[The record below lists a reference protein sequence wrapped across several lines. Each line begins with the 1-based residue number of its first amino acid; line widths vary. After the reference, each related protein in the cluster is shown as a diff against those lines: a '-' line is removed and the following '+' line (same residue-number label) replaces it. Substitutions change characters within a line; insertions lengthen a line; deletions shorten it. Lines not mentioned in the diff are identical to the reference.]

1 MSTPQQSPVS
11 SISDRYYR
19 VFSYLPVD
27 RVPDIEFGYWPQ
39 TIRRWL
45 GEGLPA
51 EYVSEKNCMFSGK
64 LDAYFGFD
72 EYRHHGLPVRTHIH
86 PGFQEEVLERRGN
99 SVVVRDR
106 DGVVAERYQNDADES
121 SIPHYLRF
129 PVETP
134 EDWAGVK
141 ERYRLD
147 DPERKLSVEEI
158 GAAVK
163 ASAAGD
169 KAMTMGF
176 TGFYGQLRNW
186 MGMEN
191 LSCAFYE
198 HPDMI
203 HDMVGHWAELCV
215 RELEALPPEVRIDH
229 VSWWED
235 MASKNGP
242 LVGPAMFREFLQ
254 PGYRRVMG
262 EVRRRGAGIAVVDC
276 DGNPHDIVANWME
289 EGVNIMF
296 PLEVAAGVD
305 AYAWRREFGREL
317 RLRGGI
323 GKAPLVRGGK
333 AIDDELERIRP
344 LLEQGGYI
352 PHLDHLV
359 PPDIPF
365 RNYCDYLDKKRKLI
379 GK

>member
-1 MSTPQQSPVS
+1 MPETKPLSTIP
-11 SISDRYYR
+11 DLYYR
-19 VFSYLPVD
+19 VFSRLPVP

-45 GEGLPA
+45 KEGLPA
-51 EYVSEKNCMFSGK
+51 EYETEKNLMFSGK
-64 LDAYFGFD
+64 LDRYFGFD
-72 EYRHHGLPVRTHIH
+72 ELKHHGLPVRTYIH
-86 PGFQEEVLERRGN
+86 PAFEEEILERRGN

-106 DGVVAERYQNDADES
+106 DGVVAERYQSDVDES
-121 SIPHYLRF
+121 SIPHYLKF

-134 EDWAGVK
+134 ADWARIK
-141 ERYRLD
+141 ERHRLD
-147 DPERKLSVEEI
+147 DPERALRPEE
-158 GAAVK
+158 AAAAREV
-163 ASAAGD
+163 SARGD
-169 KAMTMGF
+169 TVITAGF

-191 LSCAFYE
+191 LSYAFFEY
-198 HPDMI
+198 PDMI
-203 HDMVGHWAELCV
+203 HDMVEHWAELCV
-215 RELEALPPEVRIDH
+215 RLLETLPPEVRVDH

-254 PGYRRVMG
+254 PGYRRVMS
-262 EVRRRGAGIAVVDC
+262 EARRRGCGIAVVDC

-305 AYAWRREFGREL
+305 PYAWRREFGREL
-317 RLRGGI
+317 RIRGGI
-323 GKAPLVRGGK
+323 GKAPLVQGGK
-333 AIDDELERIRP
+333 AIDAELERIRP
-344 LLEQGGYI
+344 LLEQGAYI

-359 PPDIPF
+359 PPDISF
-365 RNYCDYLDKKRKLI
+365 RNYCEYLEKKRKLI